1 MLDKIVVSSSK
12 NASPL
17 LVQRAQKWAEKL
29 NLPYLERYT
38 AGNLEEILGEDAID
52 GVLAATKEGPV
63 IYYPGGKFFYHPGFA
78 TIRWKRVAGGENDV
92 FLRATELKKGEKF
105 LDCTLGLAAD
115 SIIAAAAVG
124 ETGSVTGLEA
134 SDMLYFLT
142 SEGLKNYQSKIPEMS
157 EAMRRIEVVHDVAE
171 NFLKKQPDDAFDVI
185 YFDPMFQRPVK
196 GSSAMEILRP
206 LAYVGGLEKST
217 VDEAL
222 RVAPRVVIKERSP
235 AILASLG
242 CSEIAG
248 GKYSKIKYGIRRR

>member
-17 LVQRAQKWAEKL
+17 LVQRAQGWAKKL
-29 NLPYLERYT
+29 NLPYIERHN
-38 AGNLEEILGEDAID
+38 AGNLEEILGQDAID
-52 GVLAATKEGPV
+52 GILAATKEGPV
-63 IYYPGGKFFYHPGFA
+63 IYYPGGKFFYHPGLA
-78 TIRWKRVAGGENDV
+78 VIRWKRVTGGENDV
-92 FLRATELKKGEKF
+92 FVRAAELKKGEKF

-124 ETGSVTGLEA
+124 ETGSITGLEA

-142 SEGLKNYQSKIPEMS
+142 SEGLKNYQSKIPEMN
-157 EAMRRIEVVHDVAE
+157 EAMRRIRVVHDEAE

-196 GSSAMEILRP
+196 GSSAMELLRP
-206 LAYVGGLEKST
+206 LAYVGGLAENT

-222 RVAPRVVIKERSP
+222 RVAPRVIIKERSTE
-235 AILASLG
+235 ILEKLG

-248 GKYSKIKYGIRRR
+248 GKYSRIKYGIRRR